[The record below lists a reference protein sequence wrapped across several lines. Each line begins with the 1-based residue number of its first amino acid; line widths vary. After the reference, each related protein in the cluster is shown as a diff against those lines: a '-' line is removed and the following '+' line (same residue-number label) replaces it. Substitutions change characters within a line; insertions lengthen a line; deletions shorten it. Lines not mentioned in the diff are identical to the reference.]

1 MPEEGHGTNGRGRD
15 GHNAKTDP
23 IFFSERFV
31 MDLRQLSYFVAVAE
45 EGQITRAAARVM
57 VAQPAVSAQ
66 IRRLEHE
73 LGEPLFHRDP
83 RAVRLTQA
91 GEALLPH
98 ARAALAAAERG
109 RDTIA
114 SLRGVLHG
122 RLRIGVSGPVD
133 HRLAETLGDFHRA
146 HPAIEIV
153 LTSKHQE
160 PLLEALANG
169 DVDAGVVG
177 AGVQPLPPQVRT
189 RVVAVEPLVLG
200 VRPGH
205 PLNRRKTISLD
216 ALRQEP
222 MITLV
227 PGSGLRTVLEN
238 ACQHAGFTPRITA
251 ETGELGSLVELA
263 AEGLGVA
270 VLPRSAAEGADVAV
284 VRITRPRL
292 QRRTALA
299 WNQASMSPAGR
310 AFLTLAD
317 RRFDSAGSID
327 PLMGPAEGADPSA
340 TR

>member
-1 MPEEGHGTNGRGRD
+1 
-15 GHNAKTDP
+15 
-23 IFFSERFV
+23 

-45 EGQITRAAARVM
+45 EGQFTRAATRVL

-66 IRRLEHE
+66 IRRLERE

-83 RAVRLTQA
+83 RSARLTEA

-114 SLRGVLHG
+114 SLRGLLQG
-122 RLRIGVSGPVD
+122 RLRVGVSGPVD
-133 HRLAETLGDFHRA
+133 RRLAETLGDFHRV

-153 LTSKHQE
+153 LTSEHNE

-169 DVDAGVVG
+169 DMDAGIVG
-177 AGVQPLPPQVRT
+177 AGVQPLPPQVRA

-200 VRPGH
+200 VRRGH
-205 PLNRRKTISLD
+205 PLSRRKTITLD
-216 ALRQEP
+216 ALRDEP

-238 ACQHAGFTPRITA
+238 ACHQAGFTPLITA

-263 AEGLGVA
+263 AEGIGVA
-270 VLPRSAAEGADVAV
+270 VVPRSAVEGADVAV
-284 VRITRPRL
+284 ARITRPRL
-292 QRRTALA
+292 ERRTALA
-299 WNQASMSPAGR
+299 WNQTSISPAGR
-310 AFLTLAD
+310 AFLTVAGQHFASIEPD
-317 RRFDSAGSID
+317 RSAAG
-327 PLMGPAEGADPSA
+327 
-340 TR
+340 

>member
-1 MPEEGHGTNGRGRD
+1 
-15 GHNAKTDP
+15 
-23 IFFSERFV
+23 

-45 EGQITRAAARVM
+45 EGQFTRAATRVL

-66 IRRLEHE
+66 IRRLERA
-73 LGEPLFHRDP
+73 LGESLFHRDP
-83 RAVRLTQA
+83 RSARLTDA

-114 SLRGVLHG
+114 SLRGLLQG

-133 HRLAETLGDFHRA
+133 RRLAETLGDFHRA

-153 LTSKHQE
+153 LTSEHNE

-169 DVDAGVVG
+169 DMDAGIVG
-177 AGVQPLPPQVRT
+177 AGVQPLPPQVRA

-200 VRPGH
+200 VRRGH
-205 PLNRRKTISLD
+205 PLSRRKTITLD
-216 ALRQEP
+216 ALRDEP

-238 ACQHAGFTPRITA
+238 ACHQAGFTPRITA

-263 AEGLGVA
+263 AEGIGVA
-270 VLPRSAAEGADVAV
+270 VVPRSAVEGADVAV
-284 VRITRPRL
+284 ARITRPRL

-299 WNQASMSPAGR
+299 WNHASISPAGR
-310 AFLTLAD
+310 AFLALAGQH
-317 RRFDSAGSID
+317 FAAVE
-327 PLMGPAEGADPSA
+327 PDPSA
-340 TR
+340 AG